1 MLAAA
6 LLSFRLQKRLIPLMV
21 SFSAGMLLGN
31 AVLNLLPEAFESPLI
46 DPHDT
51 AWLLLGGF
59 VAFFLLEKALLI
71 RHSHHHEGDG
81 HGHSHGHD
89 QREAGQGG
97 YLILIGDSFH
107 NFADGVLV
115 AAAFL
120 TDPALGWITALA
132 IAAHEIPQE
141 IGDFIVLRNAGF
153 TRSRALL
160 YNGIAALAAVAG
172 GVVGYVA
179 LSQAQQWVPFAV
191 ALSASTLI
199 YIALADLV
207 PGLHRQVEL
216 RASLQQAALMAG
228 GILLAALAAVL
239 VVPISQAHY
248 LMGHDPLLLSFIVV
262 IIGGLGSI
270 DAAAIG
276 ALIVGLAR
284 SLAVHTWPA
293 AELFSIYVAMAVVLV
308 FRPEGLFQ
316 RAQARRI

>member
-1 MLAAA
+1 MPPSRHPSHGSRLLTLLYISIANLLSGVVSVLAAA

-141 IGDFIVLRNAGF
+141 IGDFIVLLNAGLSR
-153 TRSRALL
+153 TRALA
-160 YNGIAALAAVAG
+160 YNLLSGCSAILGGLVGYFALSVTDVLVPQAIALAASG
-172 GVVGYVA
+172 
-179 LSQAQQWVPFAV
+179 F
-191 ALSASTLI
+191 I

-207 PGLHRQVEL
+207 PDMHRHRAIRTSAGQV
-216 RASLQQAALMAG
+216 A
-228 GILLAALAAVL
+228 LLALGIAVA
-239 VVPISQAHY
+239 VIAGMMAHQ
-248 LMGHDPLLLSFIVV
+248 H
-262 IIGGLGSI
+262 
-270 DAAAIG
+270 
-276 ALIVGLAR
+276 
-284 SLAVHTWPA
+284 
-293 AELFSIYVAMAVVLV
+293 
-308 FRPEGLFQ
+308 
-316 RAQARRI
+316 